1 MRFPKE
7 IFDFLDWVLQKIQE
21 VVGFSAMTIAELSI
35 LGSFLIFL
43 ALFIK
48 KVWPVLMSSLD
59 AHIEKVKTQISSA
72 ERLRE
77 ESAVALTRANQI
89 SSNIQN
95 EVEDY
100 KRRSEERIAQLEEE
114 NRQYIQALKEKAV
127 KSLNAQ
133 LNAELSKQ
141 KELLLGRLAD
151 IIVERLSEKVQ
162 GQISEV
168 NFSKEDLKKLI

>member
-1 MRFPKE
+1 MM
-7 IFDFLDWVLQKIQE
+7 ISD
-21 VVGFSAMTIAELSI
+21 MMIAELSI

-48 KVWPVLMSSLD
+48 KAWPILMNSLD
-59 AHIEKVKTQISSA
+59 DHIEKVRTQISSA

-77 ESAVALTRANQI
+77 ESAFALTRANQI

-95 EVEDY
+95 EVADY

-114 NRQYIQALKEKAV
+114 NRQYIQALKDKAV

-141 KELLLGRLAD
+141 KELLLGQLAD
-151 IIVERLSEKVQ
+151 LIVERLSEKVQ

-168 NFSKEDLKKLI
+168 NFSQEDLKKLIQ